1 MRPNK
6 KEAKN
11 NFAYFFPISLD
22 IQFDN
27 SNFTNLQESQYLNKS
42 KVVGFFY
49 RGINLRM
56 YTSCLYYI
64 EVKFEKKES
73 E

>member
-42 KVVGFFY
+42 KVVGFFTEASTY
-49 RGINLRM
+49 ACIHLVCI
-56 YTSCLYYI
+56 TL
-64 EVKFEKKES
+64 K
-73 E
+73 